1 LLEVESGAYNLKI
14 NGVFKKM
21 KRKYFFVILFLI
33 LAIFLS
39 GCSGGIGTTPPVTPN
54 QSLKASFTA
63 VTTTAE
69 VGPESVY
76 FVVHFDA
83 SSSNGSIVSY
93 AWNFKDSDPN
103 LFSNTGNGKIIDHA
117 FSFSGN
123 YNVELTVIDNK
134 GATDSITKIVTL
146 FPDVPEFMEAIEE
159 LDTPEKIGNYML
171 EKFVYENHPPGCK
184 DTYILWVDKTGRC
197 SDFARFATIIANYHG
212 YETYEIATNAYM
224 PDGKYVSHTLGVY
237 VEDGGYTYS
246 SNQYYSGIIFNTFEE
261 IVNDS
266 FSSWNP
272 MPVSTSYCVWNH
284 DCERVE
290 ESPNY

>member
-1 LLEVESGAYNLKI
+1 
-14 NGVFKKM
+14 M

-39 GCSGGIGTTPPVTPN
+39 GCGGIGTAPPITPN

-83 SSSNGSIVSY
+83 SSSSNGSIVSY

-103 LFSNTGNGKIIDHA
+103 LFSNTGNGKIIDHT

-123 YNVELTVIDNK
+123 YNVELTIIDNK
-134 GATDSITKIVTL
+134 GASDSTTKTITL
-146 FPDVPEFMEAIEE
+146 LPNDLEFIATIEE
-159 LDTPEKIGNYML
+159 LDTPEKIGNYMV
-171 EKFVYENHPPGCK
+171 ENFTYENHAGGCK
-184 DTYILWVDKTGRC
+184 DTYILWKTQKGRC
-197 SDFARFATIIANYHG
+197 SDFAQFATIIANYHG
-212 YETYEIATNAYM
+212 YETYSIAINANY
-224 PDGKYVSHTLGVY
+224 PGYGNVGHTLGVY
-237 VEDGGYTYS
+237 VEDGRYTYS
-246 SNQYYSGIIFNTFEE
+246 SNQYYYSGIKFNTFEE
-261 IVNDS
+261 IVNDCCS
-266 FSSWNP
+266 NWTPPIEWSG
-272 MPVSTSYCVWNH
+272 YCVWNH